1 MIYDLPATH
10 RWILEEI
17 SSSNLKIMLFSR
29 FVKFVNAI
37 MKSNKPALMFLLSV
51 AKSDVRSLTGSN
63 MRSILVH
70 TGVEVIPGVTTPGKI
85 KNTRLVKVPDD
96 ERWKVPLLHSLL
108 AVKAK
113 EFEIVFDADDPDND
127 EPDVGG
133 DILLDICCN

>member
-1 MIYDLPATH
+1 
-10 RWILEEI
+10 
-17 SSSNLKIMLFSR
+17 MLFSR

-37 MKSNKPALMFLLSV
+37 MKSKKPALRFLLSV
-51 AKSDVRSLTGSN
+51 AMSDVRSLTGSN

-108 AVKAK
+108 AVKAE

-133 DILLDICCN
+133 DILLNICCN